1 MLNIQIIC
9 VGKVKET
16 YLKEAILEY
25 SKRLSKYIK
34 LDILELP
41 DEKIPDKI
49 NDNIID
55 TIKTKECNNIIN
67 HLKKDSYIIAL
78 DLKGKE
84 FSSEE
89 FSKNLDKI
97 SMENSHITFIIGGS
111 HAFALVGI
119 AQADVL
125 LPLPFAVVPLQSLA
139 LRHAALCVVGVVVLH
154 VLGQRVALRLVDGF
168 SHLQSVGFFRIV
180 NEIASVLCGSTHAAN
195 HEECRKKCCFYRNVS
210 FHRTNMFLELY
221 LLFSIVCLLNRRQM
235 YAVIG
240 EYVLKYGYLLSKC
253 KL

>member
-9 VGKVKET
+9 VGKIKET

-111 HAFALVGI
+111 
-119 AQADVL
+119 
-125 LPLPFAVVPLQSLA
+125 
-139 LRHAALCVVGVVVLH
+139 
-154 VLGQRVALRLVDGF
+154 LGLTKD
-168 SHLQSVGFFRIV
+168 
-180 NEIASVLCGSTHAAN
+180 
-195 HEECRKKCCFYRNVS
+195 
-210 FHRTNMFLELY
+210 
-221 LLFSIVCLLNRRQM
+221 LLNMCNQKICFSKMTFPHQLIRVFLLEQIFR
-235 YAVIG
+235 AFKISNG
-240 EYVLKYGYLLSKC
+240 ETYHR
-253 KL
+253 